1 MKVSVILAAG
11 EGTRMKSKKPKVLHE
26 ILGRPMLFYVLNSC
40 KHSQVEKNL
49 VVVGHNKEKVCKAFE
64 DEKDVEFIEQPIG
77 DNVPYG
83 TGYAVMN
90 ALDKIEDDDTVIILN
105 GDTPII
111 SNSTISCFLRYHEE
125 RNNDITVLSADMKD
139 PTNYGRIVR
148 DENANVVAIV
158 EEKDASEKQKL
169 IREIN
174 SGIFAFKGS
183 SLRSALQKIN
193 TDNAANE
200 LYITDTLEILVKEG
214 KRVDSFKLRDTR
226 EILGVNSRYELS
238 IAAEILQ
245 KKINK
250 EYMINGVGI
259 IDPKSTYIEY
269 GATIERDVMIYPGTR
284 IDRKSVI
291 KEGTEIYSSTIKNST
306 IGEDVLIRSSEIE
319 DSSIGRGTTVGPYA
333 HLRPNS
339 HVGENC
345 KIGNFVE
352 VKNSNVGDGSKMS
365 HLAYIGDA
373 DVGSGVNIGC
383 GVVFVNYDGRDKFRA
398 KVGDNAFIGSNA
410 NLVAPIEVE
419 ENGYVAAGSTITKK
433 VLKGQLSL
441 ERAPQKNI
449 DGWVERKGFMK

>member
-49 VVVGHNKEKVCKAFE
+49 VVVGHNKEKVRKAFE

-90 ALDKIEDDDTVIILN
+90 ALDKIDDDDTVIILN

-139 PTNYGRIVR
+139 PSNYGRIVR

-183 SLRSALQKIN
+183 SLKSALTKIDTN
-193 TDNAANE
+193 NAANE
-200 LYITDTLEILVKEG
+200 LYITDTLEILVNEG

-284 IDRKSVI
+284 IDRKSII
-291 KEGTEIYSSTIKNST
+291 KEGAEIYSSTIKNST

-319 DSSIGRGTTVGPYA
+319 DSTIGRGTTVGPYA

-419 ENGYVAAGSTITKK
+419 DYGYVAAGSTITKK

-449 DGWVERKGFMK
+449 DGWVERKGFIK

>member
-49 VVVGHNKEKVCKAFE
+49 VVVGHNKEKVRKAFE

-183 SLRSALQKIN
+183 SLKSALQKID

-200 LYITDTLEILVKEG
+200 LYITDTLEILVNEG

-284 IDRKSVI
+284 IDRKSII
-291 KEGTEIYSSTIKNST
+291 KEGAEIYSSTIKNST
-306 IGEDVLIRSSEIE
+306 IGEDVIIRSSEIE

-419 ENGYVAAGSTITKK
+419 DYGYVAAGSTITKK

-449 DGWVERKGFMK
+449 DGWVERKGFIK

>member
-183 SLRSALQKIN
+183 SLKSALQKIN

-291 KEGTEIYSSTIKNST
+291 KEGAEIYSSTIKNST

-383 GVVFVNYDGRDKFRA
+383 GVVFVNYDGRDKFRS

-419 ENGYVAAGSTITKK
+419 DNGYVAAGSTITKK

>member
-183 SLRSALQKIN
+183 SLKSALQKIN

-291 KEGTEIYSSTIKNST
+291 KEGAEIYSSTIKNST
-306 IGEDVLIRSSEIE
+306 IGEDVIIRSSEIE
-319 DSSIGRGTTVGPYA
+319 DSSIGRGTKVGPYA

-419 ENGYVAAGSTITKK
+419 DNGYVAAGSTITKK

-449 DGWVERKGFMK
+449 DGWVERKGFIK

>member
-49 VVVGHNKEKVCKAFE
+49 VVVGHNKEKVRKAFE

-90 ALDKIEDDDTVIILN
+90 ALDKIDDDDTVIILN

-183 SLRSALQKIN
+183 SLKSALTKIDTN
-193 TDNAANE
+193 NAANE
-200 LYITDTLEILVKEG
+200 LYITDTLEILVNEG

-291 KEGTEIYSSTIKNST
+291 KEGAEIYSSTIKNST

-319 DSSIGRGTTVGPYA
+319 DSTIGRGTTVGPYA

-365 HLAYIGDA
+365 HLAYIGDD

-419 ENGYVAAGSTITKK
+419 DYGYVAAGSTITKK

-449 DGWVERKGFMK
+449 DGWVERKGFIK

>member
-183 SLRSALQKIN
+183 SLKSALQKIN

-291 KEGTEIYSSTIKNST
+291 KEGAEIYSSTIKNST

-339 HVGENC
+339 HIGENC

-419 ENGYVAAGSTITKK
+419 DNGYVAAGSTITKK

>member
-49 VVVGHNKEKVCKAFE
+49 VVVGHNKEKVRKAFE

-90 ALDKIEDDDTVIILN
+90 ALDKIDDDDTVIILN

-183 SLRSALQKIN
+183 SLKSALTKIDTN
-193 TDNAANE
+193 NAANE
-200 LYITDTLEILVKEG
+200 LYITDTLEILVNEG

-284 IDRKSVI
+284 IDRKSII
-291 KEGTEIYSSTIKNST
+291 KEGAEIYSSTIKNST

-319 DSSIGRGTTVGPYA
+319 DSTIGRGTTVGPYA

-419 ENGYVAAGSTITKK
+419 DYGYVAAGSTITKK

-449 DGWVERKGFMK
+449 DGWVERKGFIK

>member
-64 DEKDVEFIEQPIG
+64 DEQDVEFIEQPIG

-183 SLRSALQKIN
+183 SLKSALKKID

-284 IDRKSVI
+284 IDKKSVI
-291 KEGTEIYSSTIKNST
+291 KEGAEIYSSTIKNST
-306 IGEDVLIRSSEIE
+306 IGEDVIIRSSEIE

-419 ENGYVAAGSTITKK
+419 DNGYVAAGSTITKK

>member
-1 MKVSVILAAG
+1 
-11 EGTRMKSKKPKVLHE
+11 
-26 ILGRPMLFYVLNSC
+26 
-40 KHSQVEKNL
+40 
-49 VVVGHNKEKVCKAFE
+49 
-64 DEKDVEFIEQPIG
+64 
-77 DNVPYG
+77 
-83 TGYAVMN
+83 MN

-291 KEGTEIYSSTIKNST
+291 KEGAEIYSSTIKNST
-306 IGEDVLIRSSEIE
+306 IGEDVIIRSSEIE

-419 ENGYVAAGSTITKK
+419 DYGYVAAGSTITKK

-449 DGWVERKGFMK
+449 DGWVERKGFIK

>member
-64 DEKDVEFIEQPIG
+64 DEQDVEFIEQPIG

-306 IGEDVLIRSSEIE
+306 IGEGVIIRSSEIE

-419 ENGYVAAGSTITKK
+419 DNGYVAAGSTITKK

>member
-64 DEKDVEFIEQPIG
+64 DEQDVEFIEQPIG

-238 IAAEILQ
+238 IATEILQ

-269 GATIERDVMIYPGTR
+269 GATIERDVMIYPGSR

-291 KEGTEIYSSTIKNST
+291 KEGAEIYSSTIKNST
-306 IGEDVLIRSSEIE
+306 IGEDVIIRSSEIE

>member
-40 KHSQVEKNL
+40 KHSQVEKKL

-64 DEKDVEFIEQPIG
+64 DEQDVEFIEQPIG

-183 SLRSALQKIN
+183 SLKSALQKIYS
-193 TDNAANE
+193 DNAANE

-419 ENGYVAAGSTITKK
+419 DNGYVAAGSTITKK

>member
-306 IGEDVLIRSSEIE
+306 IGEDVIIRSSEIE

-449 DGWVERKGFMK
+449 DGWVERKGFIK

>member
-64 DEKDVEFIEQPIG
+64 DEQDVEFIEQPIG

-238 IAAEILQ
+238 IATEILQ

-269 GATIERDVMIYPGTR
+269 GATIERDVMIYPGSR

-291 KEGTEIYSSTIKNST
+291 KEGAEIYSSTIKNST
-306 IGEDVLIRSSEIE
+306 IGEDVIIRSSEIE

-365 HLAYIGDA
+365 HLACIGDA

>member
-49 VVVGHNKEKVCKAFE
+49 VVVGHNKEKVRKAFE

-183 SLRSALQKIN
+183 SLKSALTKIDTN
-193 TDNAANE
+193 NAANE
-200 LYITDTLEILVKEG
+200 LYITDTLEILVNEG

-284 IDRKSVI
+284 IDRKSII
-291 KEGTEIYSSTIKNST
+291 KEGAEIYSSTIKNST

-319 DSSIGRGTTVGPYA
+319 DSTIGRGTTVGPYA

-419 ENGYVAAGSTITKK
+419 DYGYVAAGSTITKK
-433 VLKGQLSL
+433 VFKGQLSL

-449 DGWVERKGFMK
+449 DGWVERKGFIK

>member
-291 KEGTEIYSSTIKNST
+291 KEGAEIYSSTIKNST
-306 IGEDVLIRSSEIE
+306 IGEDVIIRSSEIE

-383 GVVFVNYDGRDKFRA
+383 GVVVVNYDGRDKFRA

>member
-49 VVVGHNKEKVCKAFE
+49 VIVGHNKEKVCEAFE

-77 DNVPYG
+77 DDVPYG

-111 SNSTISCFLRYHEE
+111 SNSTISCFMKYHED

-148 DENANVVAIV
+148 DESANVVAIV

-183 SLRSALQKIN
+183 SLKSALSKID

-200 LYITDTLEILVKEG
+200 MYITDTLGILVEEG
-214 KRVDSFKLRDTR
+214 KKVDSFKLRDTR

-269 GATIERDVMIYPGTR
+269 GATIERDVMIYPSTR
-284 IDRKSVI
+284 IDKKSVI
-291 KEGTEIYSSTIKNST
+291 KEGAEIYSSTIKNST

-419 ENGYVAAGSTITKK
+419 DNGYVAAGSTITKN

-441 ERAPQKNI
+441 ERAAQKNI
-449 DGWVERKGFMK
+449 DGWVERKGFIK

>member
-64 DEKDVEFIEQPIG
+64 DEQDVEFIEQPIG

-269 GATIERDVMIYPGTR
+269 GATIERDVMIYPDTR

-306 IGEDVLIRSSEIE
+306 IGEDVIIRSSEIE

-419 ENGYVAAGSTITKK
+419 DNGYVAAGSTITKK

>member
-77 DNVPYG
+77 ENVPYG

-183 SLRSALQKIN
+183 SLKSALQKIN

-291 KEGTEIYSSTIKNST
+291 KEGAEIYSSTIKNST

-383 GVVFVNYDGRDKFRA
+383 GVVFVNYDGRDKFRV

-419 ENGYVAAGSTITKK
+419 DYGYVAAGSTITKK

-449 DGWVERKGFMK
+449 DGWVERKGFIK

>member
-419 ENGYVAAGSTITKK
+419 DNGYVAAGSTITKK

>member
-49 VVVGHNKEKVCKAFE
+49 VVVGHNKEKVRKAFE

-183 SLRSALQKIN
+183 SLKSALTKIDTN
-193 TDNAANE
+193 NAANE
-200 LYITDTLEILVKEG
+200 LYITDTLEILVNEG

-291 KEGTEIYSSTIKNST
+291 KEGAEIYSSTIKNST

-319 DSSIGRGTTVGPYA
+319 DSTIGRRTTVGPYA

-419 ENGYVAAGSTITKK
+419 DYGYVAAGSTITKK

-449 DGWVERKGFMK
+449 DGWVERKGFIK

>member
-49 VVVGHNKEKVCKAFE
+49 VVVGHNKEKVRKVFE

-183 SLRSALQKIN
+183 SLKSALTKIDTN
-193 TDNAANE
+193 NAANE
-200 LYITDTLEILVKEG
+200 LYITDTLEILVNEG

-284 IDRKSVI
+284 IDRKSII
-291 KEGTEIYSSTIKNST
+291 KEGAEIYSSTIKNST

-319 DSSIGRGTTVGPYA
+319 DSTIGRGTTVGPYA

-419 ENGYVAAGSTITKK
+419 DYGYVAAGSTITKK

-441 ERAPQKNI
+441 ERAAQKNI
-449 DGWVERKGFMK
+449 DGWVERKGFIK

>member
-40 KHSQVEKNL
+40 KHSQIEKNI
-49 VVVGHNKEKVCKAFE
+49 VVVGHNKEKVLGAFE
-64 DEKDVEFIEQPIG
+64 EEENVEFIEQPIG
-77 DNVPYG
+77 RDVPYG
-83 TGYAVMN
+83 TGFAVLN
-90 ALDKIEDDDTVIILN
+90 AINKINDEDTVIILN

-111 SNSTISCFLRYHEE
+111 SDSTISCFLKFHEE
-125 RNNDITVLSADMKD
+125 RNNDVTVLSADLKD

-148 DENANVVAIV
+148 DGNAKVVAIV

-174 SGIFAFKGS
+174 SGIFAFKGK
-183 SLRSALQKIN
+183 SLKYALSQIK

-200 LYITDTLEILVKEG
+200 MYITDALGILVENGEK
-214 KRVDSFKLRDTR
+214 VDSFKLRDTR

-245 KKINK
+245 EKINK
-250 EYMINGVGI
+250 EYMLKGVGI
-259 IDPKSTYIEY
+259 VDPKSTYIEL
-269 GATIERDVMIYPGTR
+269 GAEIEKDVMIYPGTC
-284 IDRKSVI
+284 IDKNSVI
-291 KEGTEIYSSTIKNST
+291 KEGTSIYSSTIINST
-306 IGEDVLIRSSEIE
+306 IEEDVTIKSSEIE
-319 DSSIGRGTTVGPYA
+319 DSKVGSGTTVGPYA

-339 HVGENC
+339 NVGKNC
-345 KIGNFVE
+345 KVGNFVE
-352 VKNSNVGDGSKMS
+352 IKNSNIGDKSKMS
-365 HLAYIGDA
+365 HLAYVGDA

-383 GVVFVNYDGRDKFRA
+383 GVVFVNYNGKEKFRS

-410 NLVAPIEVE
+410 NLVAPVEVQD
-419 ENGYVAAGSTITKK
+419 NGYVAAGSTITKD

-441 ERAPQKNI
+441 ERASQKNI
-449 DGWVERKGFMK
+449 DGWVKRKGFLK

>member
-64 DEKDVEFIEQPIG
+64 DEQDVEFIEQPIG

-291 KEGTEIYSSTIKNST
+291 KEGAEIYSSTIKNST

-419 ENGYVAAGSTITKK
+419 ENSYVAAGSTITKK

>member
-77 DNVPYG
+77 ENVPYG

-183 SLRSALQKIN
+183 SLKSALQKIN

-200 LYITDTLEILVKEG
+200 LYITDTLEILVKED

-269 GATIERDVMIYPGTR
+269 GATIERDVMIYPDTR

-291 KEGTEIYSSTIKNST
+291 KEGAEIYSSTIKNST
-306 IGEDVLIRSSEIE
+306 IGEDVIIRSSEIE

-419 ENGYVAAGSTITKK
+419 DNGYVAAGSTITKK

>member
-291 KEGTEIYSSTIKNST
+291 KEGAEIYSSTIKNST

-419 ENGYVAAGSTITKK
+419 DYGYVAAGSTITKK

-449 DGWVERKGFMK
+449 DGWVERKGFIK

>member
-64 DEKDVEFIEQPIG
+64 DEQDVEFIEQPIG

-306 IGEDVLIRSSEIE
+306 IGEGVIIRSSEIE
-319 DSSIGRGTTVGPYA
+319 DSSIGMGTTVGPYA

>member
-158 EEKDASEKQKL
+158 EEKDSSEKQKL

-183 SLRSALQKIN
+183 SLKSALQKIN

-291 KEGTEIYSSTIKNST
+291 KEGAEIYSSTIKNST
-306 IGEDVLIRSSEIE
+306 IGEDVIIRSSEIE
-319 DSSIGRGTTVGPYA
+319 DSSIGRGTKVGPYA

-419 ENGYVAAGSTITKK
+419 DNGYVAAGSTITKK

>member
-64 DEKDVEFIEQPIG
+64 DEQDVEFIEQPIG

-291 KEGTEIYSSTIKNST
+291 KEGAEIYSSTIKNST
-306 IGEDVLIRSSEIE
+306 IGEDVIIRSSEIE
-319 DSSIGRGTTVGPYA
+319 DSSLGRGTTVGPYA

>member
-64 DEKDVEFIEQPIG
+64 DEQDVEFIEQPIG

-158 EEKDASEKQKL
+158 EEKDASEKQNL

-183 SLRSALQKIN
+183 SLKSALQKIN

-419 ENGYVAAGSTITKK
+419 DNGYVAAGSTITKK

>member
-183 SLRSALQKIN
+183 SLRSALQKID

-214 KRVDSFKLRDTR
+214 KRVDSFKIRDTR

-259 IDPKSTYIEY
+259 IDSKSTYIEY

-291 KEGTEIYSSTIKNST
+291 KEGAEIYSSTIKNST

-319 DSSIGRGTTVGPYA
+319 DSSIGRGTTVGPYT

>member
-64 DEKDVEFIEQPIG
+64 DEQDVEFIEQPIG

-291 KEGTEIYSSTIKNST
+291 KEGAEIYSSTIKNST

-419 ENGYVAAGSTITKK
+419 DYGYVAAGSTITKK

>member
-64 DEKDVEFIEQPIG
+64 DEQDVEFIEQPIG

-306 IGEDVLIRSSEIE
+306 IGEDVIIRSSEIE

-449 DGWVERKGFMK
+449 DGWVERKGFIK

>member
-49 VVVGHNKEKVCKAFE
+49 VVVGHNKEKVCKAFQ
-64 DEKDVEFIEQPIG
+64 DEQDVEFIEQPIG

-183 SLRSALQKIN
+183 SLKSALQKIN

-291 KEGTEIYSSTIKNST
+291 KEGAEIYSSTIKNST

-449 DGWVERKGFMK
+449 DGWVERKGFIK

>member
-49 VVVGHNKEKVCKAFE
+49 VVVGHNKEKVRKAFE

-183 SLRSALQKIN
+183 SLKSALTKIDTN
-193 TDNAANE
+193 NAANE
-200 LYITDTLEILVKEG
+200 LYITDTLEILVNEG

-259 IDPKSTYIEY
+259 VDPKSTYIEY

-284 IDRKSVI
+284 IDRKSII
-291 KEGTEIYSSTIKNST
+291 KEGAEIYSSTIKNST

-319 DSSIGRGTTVGPYA
+319 DSTIGRGTTVGPYA

-419 ENGYVAAGSTITKK
+419 DYGYVAAGSTITKK

-449 DGWVERKGFMK
+449 DGWVERKGFIK

>member
-183 SLRSALQKIN
+183 SLKSALQKIN

-306 IGEDVLIRSSEIE
+306 IGEDVIIRSSEIE

-419 ENGYVAAGSTITKK
+419 DNGYVAAGSTITKK